1 MLPSSSLVGLSA
13 FEVGGDAVAS
23 SQRFHLK
30 GSRLSVSR
38 LATVFFRG
46 DWVDGA
52 QRPEFVLCYDGTH
65 DAGMTVCDRI
75 PSNAVAPLDAGPA
88 DASWGGDVAHA
99 DAGAA
104 VDAHTEFDAS
114 ADDDDVVTPV
124 DAPSPTDVL
133 PVAQQDVVV
142 AAELDAGPVG
152 ELDASAD

>member
-88 DASWGGDVAHA
+88 DASWGGRR
-99 DAGAA
+99 
-104 VDAHTEFDAS
+104 S
-114 ADDDDVVTPV
+114 RTPTRARPSTRTPSSTR
-124 DAPSPTDVL
+124 APTTKTW
-133 PVAQQDVVV
+133 
-142 AAELDAGPVG
+142 
-152 ELDASAD
+152 